1 MKYSAWFLMF
11 LTFTSVC
18 TAETLE
24 FVFSDFPPF
33 EYTENGSPAGI
44 NKEIIEE
51 ACRRLDVTP
60 VFRQLPW
67 KRALKSVKDGKSDA
81 VFSLFKNEERIR
93 YYSFSEENINT
104 VRMVL
109 ITDRVSTIE
118 INTLEDLKD
127 KKTGVYLGSSY
138 GDKFDRADWI
148 IKETATTNESLL
160 RKQDAGRTDV
170 AVIDERVA
178 EYWCKKIGM
187 ETRFRILSFIINENP
202 THVAFSKAKGENN
215 GKDWAPR
222 FSDVFKEMKNE
233 GFIEKINKKYM
244 FAKSRKSGTE

>member
-1 MKYSAWFLMF
+1 MKHSAWLLMF
-11 LTFTSVC
+11 LTITTVC
-18 TAETLE
+18 MAETLE

-33 EYTENGSPAGI
+33 ECIENGFPAGI

-51 ACRRLDVTP
+51 ACRRLDITP

-67 KRALKSVKDGKSDA
+67 KRALLYAKEGKADA
-81 VFSLFKNEERIR
+81 VFSLFINDERIR
-93 YYSFSEENINT
+93 YYSFPEENINT

-109 ITDRVSTIE
+109 ITDRESTIE
-118 INTLEDLKD
+118 INKLEDLKG

-148 IKETATTNESLL
+148 IKEPAHTNDSLL

-178 EYWCKKIGM
+178 EYWCRKIGM
-187 ETRFRILSFIINENP
+187 EDRFRILRFIVTENP
-202 THVAFSKAKGENN
+202 TYVAFSKAKGEKN
-215 GKDWAPR
+215 GKNLADR
-222 FSDVFKEMKNE
+222 FSVVFKEMKNE
-233 GFIEKINKKYM
+233 HFIEKINKKYM
-244 FAKSRKSGTE
+244 FGKSRKFGKE